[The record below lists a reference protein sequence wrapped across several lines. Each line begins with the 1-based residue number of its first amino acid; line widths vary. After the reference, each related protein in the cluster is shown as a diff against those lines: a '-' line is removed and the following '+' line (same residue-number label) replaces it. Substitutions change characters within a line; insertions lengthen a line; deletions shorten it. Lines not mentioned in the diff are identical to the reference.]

1 MDKDTDLSSLIKS
14 LIQHFGSPK
23 SAAKHLSALPQMAES
38 TDKPSSSQTSVE
50 VPGETFAPA
59 PSPKGSPK
67 RSTTESSVGTDVAS
81 VSLQMV
87 ETPINPEPISTVT
100 PFEIFHSKM
109 ASCPGSSLKVDEELK
124 KGQSPLHNPTVHAVS
139 EKSTGHPAFGADQH
153 QTPFVTPSE
162 ESIPSSKEE
171 SAHASQDI
179 SLERIG
185 EIAKEALLDLASQP
199 GSDVDK
205 ALVVAE
211 EECTGVGN
219 EPTSMDVDKTE
230 KALDVDQDV
239 DPEESTYVIDVETFV
254 PDKKSRKRKAGM
266 ASLRRSSRSKSTRVI
281 PSTLNLPS
289 REDSDVGPTSQPP
302 VLKPK
307 VEHSPTSK
315 SGKVSSASHTTSPRI
330 SCSGSSSESEVEV
343 SKSHST
349 RFYTREAKNALKV
362 LAARKFHNDR
372 RANEDFFSK
381 YKLDILL
388 QDRGMWGTV
397 VNVFAYDAQIV
408 MEFYVNLMTEAFD
421 PKSVKYGKV
430 FVRGK
435 VFNFSL
441 FAINKACYTA
451 NPNTDDVEVDDD
463 EMTRE
468 LTGGK
473 LKAWT
478 SKFAASTL
486 SWKYSVLHK
495 IAVYNWLPS
504 KNTTALT
511 KEQVEFIFKVGKPLA
526 FNFGEQV
533 FVNISRAAFKSTGG
547 SMLLF
552 PSLIYNLLV
561 QQGLKEREEAVLV
574 EEKNLLEF
582 YKTLLT
588 PDRVKDLPYES
599 PRAGPSLSPQPDD
612 EADSAEAEIDK
623 YGDDEYVDRATA
635 PNVALDVSNISS
647 IKAHLT
653 KETSTS
659 RKGKE
664 PAGDSEV
671 EIDLDVAELIK
682 AREDLLK
689 LKRQVQLMVD
699 RTIKMGQDML
709 ARVDCCEQVF
719 SKLLPFPSSTKKGE

>member
-1 MDKDTDLSSLIKS
+1 MDKNPDLSSLIKS
-14 LIQHFGSPK
+14 LIQHFGSPE

-38 TDKPSSSQTSVE
+38 TDKPSSSQTPVE
-50 VPGETFAPA
+50 VAGGSFPLA

-67 RSTTESSVGTDVAS
+67 RSTTESSVGADVDP
-81 VSLQMV
+81 VSLQMD
-87 ETPINPEPISTVT
+87 
-100 PFEIFHSKM
+100 F
-109 ASCPGSSLKVDEELK
+109 
-124 KGQSPLHNPTVHAVS
+124 Q
-139 EKSTGHPAFGADQH
+139 FG
-153 QTPFVTPSE
+153 

-171 SAHASQDI
+171 SAYASPDT

-185 EIAKEALLDLASQP
+185 EIAKEALLNLASQP

-205 ALVVAE
+205 ASVVAE
-211 EECTGVGN
+211 EECAAGDI
-219 EPTSMDVDKTE
+219 PTSMDVDDSE
-230 KALDVDQDV
+230 KIPDVGQDV
-239 DPEESTYVIDVETFV
+239 DPEESTDVIDVDTFV
-254 PDKKSRKRKAGM
+254 PDKKSRKRKAGV
-266 ASLRRSSRSKSTRVI
+266 ASLRRSSRLKSTRVI

-289 REDSDVGPTSQPP
+289 REDSDVGPTSRPP

-307 VEHSPTSK
+307 VEHSPNSK
-315 SGKVSSASHTTSPRI
+315 SGKVSSTSHTTSPRI

-343 SKSHST
+343 SKSYST

-362 LAARKFHNDR
+362 LDARKFHNDR
-372 RANEDFFSK
+372 CADEDFFSK

-397 VNVFAYDAQIV
+397 VNVFPYDAEIV
-408 MEFYVNLMTEAFD
+408 REFYVNLMTEAFD
-421 PKSVKYGKV
+421 PKSVKFGKV

-435 VFNFSL
+435 VFDFSPT
-441 FAINKACYTA
+441 AINKACFTA
-451 NPNTDDVEVDDD
+451 NTNTDDVEVNDD

-486 SWKYSVLHK
+486 SWKYYVLHK

-511 KEQVEFIFKVGKPLA
+511 KEQAEFIFKVGKPLA

-533 FVNISRAAFKSTGG
+533 FANISRASFKSTGG
-547 SMLLF
+547 SMLPF

-561 QQGLKEREEAVLV
+561 QQKLKEREEIVLV

-582 YKTLLT
+582 SKTLLT
-588 PDRVKDLPYES
+588 PDRVKDLPYEP
-599 PRAGPSLSPQPDD
+599 PRAGPTLSPQPDD
-612 EADSAEAEIDK
+612 EADSAEAEIDM
-623 YGDDEYVDRATA
+623 YGEDEDVDRATT
-635 PNVALDVSNISS
+635 PDVAFDVSNIISV
-647 IKAHLT
+647 KAHLT
-653 KETSTS
+653 RETSTS

-682 AREDLLK
+682 AER
-689 LKRQVQLMVD
+689 
-699 RTIKMGQDML
+699 I
-709 ARVDCCEQVF
+709 F
-719 SKLLPFPSSTKKGE
+719 SSSKDKCS

>member
-1 MDKDTDLSSLIKS
+1 MDKNTDLSSLIKS
-14 LIQHFGSPK
+14 LIQHFGSSE

-38 TDKPSSSQTSVE
+38 TDKPSSSQTPAE
-50 VPGETFAPA
+50 VPGETFPLA

-67 RSTTESSVGTDVAS
+67 RSTTESSVGTDVAP

-87 ETPINPEPISTVT
+87 ETPINPKPISTV
-100 PFEIFHSKM
+100 PPLEIFHSKM
-109 ASCPGSSLKVDEELK
+109 APCPGSSVKVDEELT
-124 KGQSPLHNPTVHAVS
+124 KGKSPLQNPTVQAFS
-139 EKSTGHPAFGADQH
+139 EKSTGHPAFGVTQH
-153 QTPFVTPSE
+153 QTPLTTPSE

-171 SAHASQDI
+171 SAHTSQDT

-185 EIAKEALLDLASQP
+185 EIAKEALLDLTSQP

-205 ALVVAE
+205 ASVVAE
-211 EECTGVGN
+211 EECAAGDK
-219 EPTSMDVDKTE
+219 PTSMDVDDPE
-230 KALDVDQDV
+230 KIPDVDQDV
-239 DPEESTYVIDVETFV
+239 DPEESTDVIDVDTFV
-254 PDKKSRKRKAGM
+254 PDKKSRKRKAGV

-307 VEHSPTSK
+307 VEHS
-315 SGKVSSASHTTSPRI
+315 TSPRI
-330 SCSGSSSESEVEV
+330 SCSGSSSESEVEQRML
-343 SKSHST
+343 SKCWLLGSFIMIDV
-349 RFYTREAKNALKV
+349 RMM
-362 LAARKFHNDR
+362 
-372 RANEDFFSK
+372 DFFSK

-388 QDRGMWGTV
+388 QDRSMWGTV
-397 VNVFAYDAQIV
+397 VNVFPYDAEIV
-408 MEFYVNLMTEAFD
+408 REFYVNLMTEAFD

-435 VFNFSL
+435 VFDFSPS
-441 FAINKACYTA
+441 AINKACYTA
-451 NPNTDDVEVDDD
+451 NTNTADVEVDDD

-478 SKFAASTL
+478 SKFTTSTL

-504 KNTTALT
+504 KNNTALT
-511 KEQVEFIFKVGKPLA
+511 KEQAEFIFKVGKPLA

-533 FVNISRAAFKSTGG
+533 FANISRAAFKSTSG
-547 SMLLF
+547 SMLPF

-561 QQGLKEREEAVLV
+561 KQELQEREEVVLV

-582 YKTLLT
+582 SKTLLT
-588 PDRVKDLPYES
+588 PDRVKDLPYKP
-599 PRAGPSLSPQPDD
+599 PRAGPPLSPQSDD
-612 EADSAEAEIDK
+612 DADSAEAEIDK
-623 YGDDEYVDRATA
+623 YGEDEAVDRATA
-635 PNVALDVSNISS
+635 PDVALDVSNIISV
-647 IKAHLT
+647 KAHLT

-689 LKRQVQLMVD
+689 LKR
-699 RTIKMGQDML
+699 
-709 ARVDCCEQVF
+709 
-719 SKLLPFPSSTKKGE
+719 

>member
-1 MDKDTDLSSLIKS
+1 MDKNTDLSSLIKS
-14 LIQHFGSPK
+14 LIQHFGSPE

-38 TDKPSSSQTSVE
+38 TDKPSSSQTPVE
-50 VPGETFAPA
+50 VPEETFPPA

-67 RSTTESSVGTDVAS
+67 RSTTESSVGTDVAP

-87 ETPINPEPISTVT
+87 ETPINPEPISTV
-100 PFEIFHSKM
+100 PPLEIFHSKM
-109 ASCPGSSLKVDEELK
+109 APCPGSSVKVDEELT
-124 KGQSPLHNPTVHAVS
+124 KGKSPLQNPTVQAFS
-139 EKSTGHPAFGADQH
+139 EKSTGHPAFGVTQH
-153 QTPFVTPSE
+153 QTPLTTPSE

-171 SAHASQDI
+171 SAHASQDT

-185 EIAKEALLDLASQP
+185 EIDKEALLDLASQP

-205 ALVVAE
+205 ASVVAE
-211 EECTGVGN
+211 EECAAGDK
-219 EPTSMDVDKTE
+219 PTSMDVDDPE
-230 KALDVDQDV
+230 KIPDVDQDV
-239 DPEESTYVIDVETFV
+239 DPEESTDVIDVDTFV
-254 PDKKSRKRKAGM
+254 PDKKSRKCIAGV

-307 VEHSPTSK
+307 VEPSPTSK
-315 SGKVSSASHTTSPRI
+315 SGKRLR
-330 SCSGSSSESEVEV
+330 
-343 SKSHST
+343 KSYST

-372 RANEDFFSK
+372 RADEDFFTK

-388 QDRGMWGTV
+388 QDRSMWGTV
-397 VNVFAYDAQIV
+397 VNVFPYDAEIV
-408 MEFYVNLMTEAFD
+408 REFYVNLMTEAFD

-435 VFNFSL
+435 VFDFSPS
-441 FAINKACYTA
+441 AINKACYTA
-451 NPNTDDVEVDDD
+451 NTNTDDVEVDDD

-495 IAVYNWLPS
+495 IVVYNWLPS

-511 KEQVEFIFKVGKPLA
+511 KEQAEFIFKVGKPLA

-533 FVNISRAAFKSTGG
+533 FANISRAAFKSTGG
-547 SMLLF
+547 SMLSF

-561 QQGLKEREEAVLV
+561 KQEFQEREEVVLV

-582 YKTLLT
+582 SKILLT
-588 PDRVKDLPYES
+588 PDRVKDLPYKP
-599 PRAGPSLSPQPDD
+599 PRVGPPLSPQSDD
-612 EADSAEAEIDK
+612 DADSAEAEIDK
-623 YGDDEYVDRATA
+623 YGEDEDVDHAIA
-635 PNVALDVSNISS
+635 PDVALDVSNIISV
-647 IKAHLT
+647 KAHLT

-659 RKGKE
+659 RKEKE

-719 SKLLPFPSSTKKGE
+719 AKLLPFPSSTKKEE

>member
-1 MDKDTDLSSLIKS
+1 MDKNIDISSLIKS
-14 LIQHFGSPK
+14 LIQHFGSPE

-38 TDKPSSSQTSVE
+38 TDKPSSSQTPVE
-50 VPGETFAPA
+50 VPGETFPPA

-67 RSTTESSVGTDVAS
+67 RSTTESSVGTDVAP

-87 ETPINPEPISTVT
+87 ETPINPEPISTV
-100 PFEIFHSKM
+100 PPLEIVHSKM
-109 ASCPGSSLKVDEELK
+109 APCPGSSAKIDEELT
-124 KGQSPLHNPTVHAVS
+124 KGKSHLQNPTVQAVS
-139 EKSTGHPAFGADQH
+139 EKSTGHPAFDVTQH
-153 QTPFVTPSE
+153 QTPLTTPSE

-171 SAHASQDI
+171 STHDPQDI
-179 SLERIG
+179 SFERIG

-205 ALVVAE
+205 ASVVAE
-211 EECTGVGN
+211 EECAVGDK
-219 EPTSMDVDKTE
+219 PTSMDVDETE
-230 KALDVDQDV
+230 KIPDV
-239 DPEESTYVIDVETFV
+239 DPEESTDVIDVDTFAFLKIQIHTG
-254 PDKKSRKRKAGM
+254 D
-266 ASLRRSSRSKSTRVI
+266 

-343 SKSHST
+343 SKSYST

-372 RANEDFFSK
+372 RADEDFFSK

-388 QDRGMWGTV
+388 QDRSMWGTV
-397 VNVFAYDAQIV
+397 VNVFPYDAEIV
-408 MEFYVNLMTEAFD
+408 REFYVNLMTEAFD
-421 PKSVKYGKV
+421 PKSVKYGKM

-435 VFNFSL
+435 VFNFSPS
-441 FAINKACYTA
+441 AINKACYTA
-451 NPNTDDVEVDDD
+451 NTNTDDVEVDDD

-473 LKAWT
+473 LKSWT

-495 IAVYNWLPS
+495 IVVYNWLPS

-511 KEQVEFIFKVGKPLA
+511 KEQAEFIFKVGKPLA
-526 FNFGEQV
+526 FNFGEHV

-547 SMLLF
+547 SMLPF

-561 QQGLKEREEAVLV
+561 KQGLQEREEVVLV

-582 YKTLLT
+582 SKTLLT
-588 PDRVKDLPYES
+588 PDRVKDLPYEP
-599 PRAGPSLSPQPDD
+599 PRAGPPLSHQLDD

-623 YGDDEYVDRATA
+623 YGEDEDVDRATA
-635 PNVALDVSNISS
+635 PDVALDVSNIISV
-647 IKAHLT
+647 KAHLT

-664 PAGDSEV
+664 PAGDS
-671 EIDLDVAELIK
+671 
-682 AREDLLK
+682 
-689 LKRQVQLMVD
+689 
-699 RTIKMGQDML
+699 
-709 ARVDCCEQVF
+709 
-719 SKLLPFPSSTKKGE
+719 

>member
-1 MDKDTDLSSLIKS
+1 MEKNPDLSSLIKS

-23 SAAKHLSALPQMAES
+23 SAAKHFSALPQMAES
-38 TDKPSSSQTSVE
+38 AEKPSSSRTPVE
-50 VPGETFAPA
+50 VPRETFPLA

-67 RSTTESSVGTDVAS
+67 RSTTELSVGADVDP

-87 ETPINPEPISTVT
+87 ETPINPEPISTVKLT
-100 PFEIFHSKM
+100 KISRRGKLLYK
-109 ASCPGSSLKVDEELK
+109 ASL
-124 KGQSPLHNPTVHAVS
+124 
-139 EKSTGHPAFGADQH
+139 
-153 QTPFVTPSE
+153 E

-171 SAHASQDI
+171 SSHASQDT

-185 EIAKEALLDLASQP
+185 EIAKEAQLDLASQP

-205 ALVVAE
+205 ASVVAE
-211 EECTGVGN
+211 EECAAGDQ
-219 EPTSMDVDKTE
+219 PTSMDVDDPE
-230 KALDVDQDV
+230 KIPNVDQDV
-239 DPEESTYVIDVETFV
+239 DPEESTDVIDVDTFV
-254 PDKKSRKRKAGM
+254 PDKKSRKRKAGV
-266 ASLRRSSRSKSTRVI
+266 ASLKRSSRSKSTRVI

-289 REDSDVGPTSQPP
+289 REDSDVGPTSLPP
-302 VLKPK
+302 VPKPK

-315 SGKVSSASHTTSPRI
+315 SGKVSSASHTTFPRI
-330 SCSGSSSESEVEV
+330 SCSGNSSESEVEV
-343 SKSHST
+343 SKSYST

-372 RANEDFFSK
+372 RADEDFFSK

-388 QDRGMWGTV
+388 QDRSMWGTV
-397 VNVFAYDAQIV
+397 VN
-408 MEFYVNLMTEAFD
+408 AFD
-421 PKSVKYGKV
+421 PKSVKFGKV

-435 VFNFSL
+435 VFDFSPS
-441 FAINKACYTA
+441 AINKACYTA
-451 NPNTDDVEVDDD
+451 NTNTDDVEVDDD

-478 SKFAASTL
+478 SKFATSTL
-486 SWKYSVLHK
+486 SWKCSVLHK

-504 KNTTALT
+504 KNTTSLT
-511 KEQVEFIFKVGKPLA
+511 KEQAGFIFKVGKPLA

-533 FVNISRAAFKSTGG
+533 FANISRAAFKSTGG
-547 SMLLF
+547 SMLPF

-561 QQGLKEREEAVLV
+561 KQKLQEREEVVLV

-582 YKTLLT
+582 SKTLLT
-588 PDRVKDLPYES
+588 PDRVKDLPYE
-599 PRAGPSLSPQPDD
+599 PPCAGPPLSPQSDD
-612 EADSAEAEIDK
+612 GADSAEAEIDK
-623 YGDDEYVDRATA
+623 YGEDEDVDRATA
-635 PNVALDVSNISS
+635 PDVALDVSNIISV
-647 IKAHLT
+647 KAHLT
-653 KETSTS
+653 KEISTS

-719 SKLLPFPSSTKKGE
+719 AKLLPFPSSTKNGE

>member
-1 MDKDTDLSSLIKS
+1 MDKNPDLSSLIKS
-14 LIQHFGSPK
+14 LIQHFGSPE
-23 SAAKHLSALPQMAES
+23 SAAKHLSALPQMAGS
-38 TDKPSSSQTSVE
+38 TDKPSSSQTPME
-50 VPGETFAPA
+50 VTGGSFPLA

-67 RSTTESSVGTDVAS
+67 RSTTESSVGADVDP

-87 ETPINPEPISTVT
+87 ETPINPEPISTV
-100 PFEIFHSKM
+100 PPLENVLSKM
-109 ASCPGSSLKVDEELK
+109 APDFSAKVDKNLT
-124 KGQSPLHNPTVHAVS
+124 KGKTSLPNPTVHATS
-139 EKSTGHPAFGADQH
+139 EKSTGLPVVGVTQH
-153 QTPFVTPSE
+153 QTSLQIPPSE

-171 SAHASQDI
+171 SAHASPDT

-205 ALVVAE
+205 ASAVAV
-211 EECTGVGN
+211 EECVAGDI
-219 EPTSMDVDKTE
+219 PTSMDVDDSE
-230 KALDVDQDV
+230 KIPDVGQDV
-239 DPEESTYVIDVETFV
+239 DPEESTDVIDVDTFV

-315 SGKVSSASHTTSPRI
+315 SGKVSSTSHTTSPRI

-343 SKSHST
+343 SKSYST

-372 RANEDFFSK
+372 RADEDFFSK
-381 YKLDILL
+381 YRLDILL

-397 VNVFAYDAQIV
+397 VNVFPYDADIV
-408 MEFYVNLMTEAFD
+408 REFYVNLMTEAFD
-421 PKSVKYGKV
+421 PKSVKFGKV

-435 VFNFSL
+435 VFDFSPT
-441 FAINKACYTA
+441 AINKACFTTNTNTA
-451 NPNTDDVEVDDD
+451 DVEVNDD

-511 KEQVEFIFKVGKPLA
+511 KEQAEFIFKVGKPLA

-533 FVNISRAAFKSTGG
+533 FANISRAAFKSTGG
-547 SMLLF
+547 SMLPF

-561 QQGLKEREEAVLV
+561 QQKLKEREESVLV

-582 YKTLLT
+582 SKTLLT
-588 PDRVKDLPYES
+588 PDRVKDLPYEP
-599 PRAGPSLSPQPDD
+599 PRDDPTLSPQPDD
-612 EADSAEAEIDK
+612 EADSTEAEINM
-623 YGDDEYVDRATA
+623 YGEDEDVDRATA
-635 PNVALDVSNISS
+635 PDVALDVSNIISV
-647 IKAHLT
+647 KAHLT
-653 KETSTS
+653 REASTS

-689 LKRQVQLMVD
+689 L
-699 RTIKMGQDML
+699 
-709 ARVDCCEQVF
+709 
-719 SKLLPFPSSTKKGE
+719 

>member
-1 MDKDTDLSSLIKS
+1 MDKNPDLSSLIKS
-14 LIQHFGSPK
+14 LIQHFGSPE

-38 TDKPSSSQTSVE
+38 TDKPSSSQTPVE
-50 VPGETFAPA
+50 VPGGIFPPA

-67 RSTTESSVGTDVAS
+67 RSTTESSVGADVDP
-81 VSLQMV
+81 VSLQMI
-87 ETPINPEPISTVT
+87 ETPINPEPISTV
-100 PFEIFHSKM
+100 PPLESVHSKI
-109 ASCPGSSLKVDEELK
+109 APGSSAKGDENLT
-124 KGQSPLHNPTVHAVS
+124 KGKTSVHATS
-139 EKSTGHPAFGADQH
+139 KKSTEHLAFGVTQH
-153 QTPFVTPSE
+153 QTPLPTPSE

-171 SAHASQDI
+171 SAHASQDT
-179 SLERIG
+179 SMERIG

-205 ALVVAE
+205 ASIVAE
-211 EECTGVGN
+211 EECVAGDI
-219 EPTSMDVDKTE
+219 PTSMDVDDSE
-230 KALDVDQDV
+230 KIPDVGQDV
-239 DPEESTYVIDVETFV
+239 DPEESTDVIDVDTFV
-254 PDKKSRKRKAGM
+254 PDKKSRKRKAGV

-289 REDSDVGPTSQPP
+289 REDSDVGPISQPP

-307 VEHSPTSK
+307 VEHSPNSK

-343 SKSHST
+343 SKSYST

-372 RANEDFFSK
+372 RADEDFFSK

-397 VNVFAYDAQIV
+397 VNVFPYDAEIV
-408 MEFYVNLMTEAFD
+408 REFYVNLMTEAFD
-421 PKSVKYGKV
+421 PKSVKFGKV

-435 VFNFSL
+435 VFDFSPT
-441 FAINKACYTA
+441 AINKACYTA
-451 NPNTDDVEVDDD
+451 NTNTDDVEVNDD

-511 KEQVEFIFKVGKPLA
+511 KEQAEFIFKVGKPLA

-533 FVNISRAAFKSTGG
+533 FANISRAAFKSTGG
-547 SMLLF
+547 SMLPF
-552 PSLIYNLLV
+552 PSLIYNLL
-561 QQGLKEREEAVLV
+561 
-574 EEKNLLEF
+574 KNLLEF
-582 YKTLLT
+582 SKTLLT
-588 PDRVKDLPYES
+588 LDRVKDLPYEPS
-599 PRAGPSLSPQPDD
+599 RAGPTLSPQPDD
-612 EADSAEAEIDK
+612 EADSAEAEIDM
-623 YGDDEYVDRATA
+623 YGEDEDVDRGTA
-635 PNVALDVSNISS
+635 PDVALDVSNIISV
-647 IKAHLT
+647 KAHLT
-653 KETSTS
+653 RETSTS

-709 ARVDCCEQVF
+709 ARVDSCEHVF

>member
-1 MDKDTDLSSLIKS
+1 MDKNPDLSSLIKS
-14 LIQHFGSPK
+14 LIQHFGSPE

-38 TDKPSSSQTSVE
+38 TDKLSSSQTPVE
-50 VPGETFAPA
+50 VLGGTFPPA

-67 RSTTESSVGTDVAS
+67 RSTTESSVGADVDP
-81 VSLQMV
+81 VSLQMI
-87 ETPINPEPISTVT
+87 ETPINPEPISTV
-100 PFEIFHSKM
+100 PPLESVLSKM
-109 ASCPGSSLKVDEELK
+109 APGSSAKVDENLTNGK
-124 KGQSPLHNPTVHAVS
+124 TSVHATS
-139 EKSTGHPAFGADQH
+139 EKSTGHPAFGVTQH
-153 QTPFVTPSE
+153 QTPLPTPSE
-162 ESIPSSKEE
+162 ESIPSSKDK
-171 SAHASQDI
+171 SAHASQDN

-199 GSDVDK
+199 GSDK
-205 ALVVAE
+205 ASVVAE
-211 EECTGVGN
+211 EECAAGDI
-219 EPTSMDVDKTE
+219 PTSMDVDDSE
-230 KALDVDQDV
+230 KIPDVGQDV
-239 DPEESTYVIDVETFV
+239 DPEESTDVIDVDTFV

-266 ASLRRSSRSKSTRVI
+266 ASLRRFSRSKFTRVI
-281 PSTLNLPS
+281 PSTLNLLS
-289 REDSDVGPTSQPP
+289 REDSDVSPTSQPP

-307 VEHSPTSK
+307 VEHSTTSK

-330 SCSGSSSESEVEV
+330 SCSGSSSESEVE
-343 SKSHST
+343 
-349 RFYTREAKNALKV
+349 NALKV

-372 RANEDFFSK
+372 RADEDFFSK

-397 VNVFAYDAQIV
+397 VNVFPYDAEIV
-408 MEFYVNLMTEAFD
+408 REFYVNLMTEAFD
-421 PKSVKYGKV
+421 PKSVKFGKV

-435 VFNFSL
+435 VFDFSPS
-441 FAINKACYTA
+441 AINKACYTA
-451 NPNTDDVEVDDD
+451 NTNTDDVEVDDD

-511 KEQVEFIFKVGKPLA
+511 KEQAEFVFKVGKPLA

-533 FVNISRAAFKSTGG
+533 FANISRAAFKSTGG
-547 SMLLF
+547 SMLPF

-561 QQGLKEREEAVLV
+561 QQKLKEREEVVLV
-574 EEKNLLEF
+574 EEKNLLELS
-582 YKTLLT
+582 KTLLT
-588 PDRVKDLPYES
+588 PDRVKDLPYEPS
-599 PRAGPSLSPQPDD
+599 RAGPPLSAQPDD
-612 EADSAEAEIDK
+612 EADSVEAEIDK
-623 YGDDEYVDRATA
+623 YGEDEDVDRATA
-635 PNVALDVSNISS
+635 PDVALDVSNIISV
-647 IKAHLT
+647 KAHLT

-689 LKRQVQLMVD
+689 LKR
-699 RTIKMGQDML
+699 
-709 ARVDCCEQVF
+709 
-719 SKLLPFPSSTKKGE
+719 

>member
-1 MDKDTDLSSLIKS
+1 MDKNTDLSSLIKS
-14 LIQHFGSPK
+14 LIQHFGSPE

-38 TDKPSSSQTSVE
+38 TDKPSSSQTPAE
-50 VPGETFAPA
+50 VPGETFPPA

-67 RSTTESSVGTDVAS
+67 RSTTESSVGTDVAP

-87 ETPINPEPISTVT
+87 ETPINSEPISTV
-100 PFEIFHSKM
+100 PPLEIFHSKM
-109 ASCPGSSLKVDEELK
+109 APCPGSSVKVDEEL
-124 KGQSPLHNPTVHAVS
+124 T
-139 EKSTGHPAFGADQH
+139 
-153 QTPFVTPSE
+153 
-162 ESIPSSKEE
+162 KEE
-171 SAHASQDI
+171 SAHASHDT

-205 ALVVAE
+205 ASVVAE
-211 EECTGVGN
+211 EECAAGDKF
-219 EPTSMDVDKTE
+219 TSMDVDDPE
-230 KALDVDQDV
+230 KIPDV
-239 DPEESTYVIDVETFV
+239 DPEESTDVIDVDTFV
-254 PDKKSRKRKAGM
+254 PDKKSQKRKAGV
-266 ASLRRSSRSKSTRVI
+266 ASLRRSSRSKSTW
-281 PSTLNLPS
+281 
-289 REDSDVGPTSQPP
+289 PP
-302 VLKPK
+302 HLKPK
-307 VEHSPTSK
+307 VEHSLTSK

-343 SKSHST
+343 SKSYST

-372 RANEDFFSK
+372 RADEDFFSK

-388 QDRGMWGTV
+388 QDRSMWGTI
-397 VNVFAYDAQIV
+397 VNVFPYDAEIV
-408 MEFYVNLMTEAFD
+408 REFYVNLMAEAFD

-435 VFNFSL
+435 VFDFSPS
-441 FAINKACYTA
+441 AINKACYTA
-451 NPNTDDVEVDDD
+451 NTNTDDVEVDDD

-504 KNTTALT
+504 KNTTAIT
-511 KEQVEFIFKVGKPLA
+511 KEQAEFIFKVGKPLA
-526 FNFGEQV
+526 FTFGEQV
-533 FVNISRAAFKSTGG
+533 FANISRAAFKSTGG
-547 SMLLF
+547 SMLPF

-561 QQGLKEREEAVLV
+561 KQELQEREEVVLV

-582 YKTLLT
+582 LKTLLT
-588 PDRVKDLPYES
+588 PDRVKDLPYKP
-599 PRAGPSLSPQPDD
+599 PRVGPPLSPQSDD
-612 EADSAEAEIDK
+612 DADSTEAEIDK
-623 YGDDEYVDRATA
+623 YGEDENVDRATA
-635 PNVALDVSNISS
+635 PDVALDVSNIISV
-647 IKAHLT
+647 KANLT

-682 AREDLLK
+682 SREDLLK

-699 RTIKMGQDML
+699 PTIKMGQDML
-709 ARVDCCEQVF
+709 AWVDCCEQVF
-719 SKLLPFPSSTKKGE
+719 AKLLPFPSSKKKGE

>member
-1 MDKDTDLSSLIKS
+1 MILL
-14 LIQHFGSPK
+14 
-23 SAAKHLSALPQMAES
+23 E
-38 TDKPSSSQTSVE
+38 
-50 VPGETFAPA
+50 ET
-59 PSPKGSPK
+59 GYY
-67 RSTTESSVGTDVAS
+67 
-81 VSLQMV
+81 
-87 ETPINPEPISTVT
+87 
-100 PFEIFHSKM
+100 
-109 ASCPGSSLKVDEELK
+109 
-124 KGQSPLHNPTVHAVS
+124 
-139 EKSTGHPAFGADQH
+139 
-153 QTPFVTPSE
+153 
-162 ESIPSSKEE
+162 
-171 SAHASQDI
+171 
-179 SLERIG
+179 RIG

-205 ALVVAE
+205 ASAVAE
-211 EECTGVGN
+211 EECVAGDI
-219 EPTSMDVDKTE
+219 PTSMDVDDSE
-230 KALDVDQDV
+230 KIPDVGQDV
-239 DPEESTYVIDVETFV
+239 DPEESTDVIDVDTFV
-254 PDKKSRKRKAGM
+254 PDKKSRKRKAGV

-315 SGKVSSASHTTSPRI
+315 SGKVSSTSHTTSPRI

-343 SKSHST
+343 SKSYST

-372 RANEDFFSK
+372 RADKDFFSK
-381 YKLDILL
+381 YRLDILL

-397 VNVFAYDAQIV
+397 VNVFPYDADIV
-408 MEFYVNLMTEAFD
+408 REFYVNLMTEAFD
-421 PKSVKYGKV
+421 PKSVKFGKV

-435 VFNFSL
+435 VFDFSPT
-441 FAINKACYTA
+441 AINKACYTA
-451 NPNTDDVEVDDD
+451 NTNTDDVEVNDD

-495 IAVYNWLPS
+495 IAVYNWIPS

-511 KEQVEFIFKVGKPLA
+511 KEQAEFIFKVGKLLT

-533 FVNISRAAFKSTGG
+533 FANISRAAFKSTGG
-547 SMLLF
+547 SMLPF

-561 QQGLKEREEAVLV
+561 QQNLKEREEIVLV

-582 YKTLLT
+582 SKTLLT
-588 PDRVKDLPYES
+588 PDRVKDLPYEP
-599 PRAGPSLSPQPDD
+599 PRAGPTLSPQPDD
-612 EADSAEAEIDK
+612 EADSAEAEIDM
-623 YGDDEYVDRATA
+623 YGEDEDVDRATS
-635 PNVALDVSNISS
+635 PDVALDVSNIISV
-647 IKAHLT
+647 KAHLT
-653 KETSTS
+653 RETSTS

-671 EIDLDVAELIK
+671 EIDLDVA
-682 AREDLLK
+682 
-689 LKRQVQLMVD
+689 
-699 RTIKMGQDML
+699 
-709 ARVDCCEQVF
+709 
-719 SKLLPFPSSTKKGE
+719 